1 MAPVASPYEILGVDP
16 DASEDDL
23 VDAYRRRVKEAHPD
37 QGGSAEE
44 FQTVKTAYER
54 IRNGD
59 GRAELDSG
67 ANSSPESGV
76 DADPEPPEYRVEYLN
91 YEVLDDHGWSLDDDD
106 LFEKADAAGLDRVD
120 HGEITVESDE
130 SLLEAA
136 ENSGR
141 AWPFAC
147 RGGACSNCAVAV
159 IEGEIP
165 PPTSHVLTQEMIDRG
180 IRLSCITSPVTTDTK
195 VVYNVKHLPE
205 VEELLLSASRFERA
219 HTD

>member
-1 MAPVASPYEILGVDP
+1 MASPYEILGVDP
-16 DASEDDL
+16 DASEDEL
-23 VDAYRRRVKEAHPD
+23 VDAYRQRVKEAHPD
-37 QGGSAEE
+37 QGGSAQE

-54 IRNGD
+54 IQNGD
-59 GRAELDSG
+59 GRADLD
-67 ANSSPESGV
+67 AESADAEPSV
-76 DADPEPPEYRVEYLN
+76 DAEPEPPEHRVEYLN
-91 YEVLDDHGWSLDDDD
+91 YEVLDDHGWSIDDDD
-106 LFEKADAAGLDRVD
+106 LFEKAEAADLTRSD
-120 HGEITVESDE
+120 HGEITVDPGE

-165 PPTSHVLTQEMIDRG
+165 PPTSHVLTQEMLDRG
-180 IRLSCITSPVTTDTK
+180 IRLSCITSPITTDTK